1 MITAL
6 IGILIGTGLSFQTA
20 VNSQLRKFVISPYLA
35 SMISFVIGALSLAVI
50 ILITGSPLGL
60 SWGFISQQP
69 VWIWLGGV
77 LGVIF
82 LTVNILLFPK
92 LGSVQT
98 AIMPILG
105 QIIMGMLIDNFGWFH
120 SMKEPFDMYR
130 IIGIAL
136 VMIGVFFAIAI
147 QEVRSR
153 REKSNEKNLNLW
165 MWRLV
170 GIGSG
175 MLMSTQVAINGQ
187 LGIVLHSSIQAAFV
201 SFFIGALTL
210 IVVAA
215 LKERTF
221 TGVKNP
227 IKEKAPWWIWLGGFL
242 GAAYVLINIY
252 LVGQVGTGQTVVLVL
267 FGQIAGSLLI
277 QRLGLMG
284 SYKGKIDMIQIVG
297 LVLILAGVVLI
308 RMF

>member
-6 IGILIGTGLSFQTA
+6 IGIVIGTGLSIQTA

-35 SMISFVIGALSLAVI
+35 SMISFVIGALFLTIISL
-50 ILITGSPLGL
+50 LIGSPLGI
-60 SWGFISQQP
+60 SWELIENEP
-69 VWIWLGGV
+69 AWIWLGGV

-120 SMKEPFDMYR
+120 SMRQAFDSYR
-130 IIGIAL
+130 LIGICL
-136 VMIGVFFAIAI
+136 VLLGVFFAIAI
-147 QEVRSR
+147 QEVRHR
-153 REKSNEKNLNLW
+153 HERSNENNLHLW
-165 MWRLV
+165 IWRII
-170 GIGSG
+170 GIVSG
-175 MLMSTQVAINGQ
+175 MLMSTQVAVNGQ
-187 LGIVLHSSIQAAFV
+187 LGVVLDSSIQAAFV
-201 SFFIGALTL
+201 SFLVGALTL
-210 IVVAA
+210 IIVVGV
-215 LKERTF
+215 KERSF
-221 TGVKNP
+221 AKVSNP
-227 IKEKAPWWIWLGGFL
+227 IKEKASWWVWLGGFL

-277 QRLGLMG
+277 QRFGWMG
-284 SYKGKIDMIQIVG
+284 SQKTKIDWIQIIG
-297 LVLILAGVVLI
+297 LIMILAGVILI

>member
-35 SMISFVIGALSLAVI
+35 SMTSFVIGALSLAVI
-50 ILITGSPLGL
+50 TLITGSPLGI
-60 SWGFISQQP
+60 SWGFISRQP

-130 IIGIAL
+130 IIGITL
-136 VMIGVFFAIAI
+136 VIIGVFFAIAI
-147 QEVRSR
+147 QEFRSR
-153 REKSNEKNLNLW
+153 GEKKKEKNLNLW
-165 MWRLV
+165 IWRLV
-170 GIGSG
+170 GIASG

-210 IVVAA
+210 IIVVS

-221 TGVKNP
+221 AGIKNP
-227 IKEKAPWWIWLGGFL
+227 IKQKASWWVWLGGFL

-284 SYKGKIDMIQIVG
+284 SYKAQIDLIQIVG
-297 LVLILAGVVLI
+297 LLMILAGVIFV

>member
-6 IGILIGTGLSFQTA
+6 IGILIGTGLSIQTA

-35 SMISFVIGALSLAVI
+35 SMISFVIGALFLTVISLVI
-50 ILITGSPLGL
+50 GSPLGL
-60 SWGFISQQP
+60 SWELMVHEPI
-69 VWIWLGGV
+69 WIWLGGV

-120 SMKEPFDMYR
+120 SRREAFDGYR
-130 IIGIAL
+130 LIGICL
-136 VMIGVFFAIAI
+136 VLVGVFFAIAI
-147 QEVRSR
+147 QEVRHR
-153 REKSNEKNLNLW
+153 QEKSSENNFNLW
-165 MWRLV
+165 IWRLI
-170 GIGSG
+170 GIVSG

-187 LGIVLHSSIQAAFV
+187 LGVVLDSSIQAAFV
-201 SFFIGALTL
+201 SFFVGAITL
-210 IVVAA
+210 IIVVG
-215 LKERTF
+215 LKERSF
-221 TGVKNP
+221 VKVSNP
-227 IKEKAPWWIWLGGFL
+227 IKQKASWWVWFGGFL

-277 QRLGLMG
+277 QRFGWMG
-284 SYKGKIDMIQIVG
+284 AQKTLIDWIQVVG
-297 LVLILAGVVLI
+297 LFLILAGVILI

>member
-50 ILITGSPLGL
+50 TLITGSPLGI

-120 SMKEPFDMYR
+120 SMEEPFDMYR
-130 IIGIAL
+130 IIGIVL
-136 VMIGVFFAIAI
+136 VIIGVFLAIAI
-147 QEVRSR
+147 QELRSR
-153 REKSNEKNLNLW
+153 GEKKKEKNLNLW
-165 MWRLV
+165 IWRLV
-170 GIGSG
+170 GIASG

-210 IVVAA
+210 IIVVA

-221 TGVKNP
+221 AGIKNP
-227 IKEKAPWWIWLGGFL
+227 IKQKASWWVWLGGFL

-284 SYKGKIDMIQIVG
+284 SYKAQIDFIQIVG
-297 LVLILAGVVLI
+297 LLMILAGVIFV

>member
-6 IGILIGTGLSFQTA
+6 IGILIGTGLSIQTA

-35 SMISFVIGALSLAVI
+35 SMISFVIGALFLTVISLVI
-50 ILITGSPLGL
+50 GSPLGI
-60 SWGFISQQP
+60 SWKLIGNEP
-69 VWIWLGGV
+69 AWIWLGGV

-120 SMKEPFDMYR
+120 SMRKAFDSYR
-130 IIGIAL
+130 LIGICL
-136 VMIGVFFAIAI
+136 VLVGVFFAIAI
-147 QEVRSR
+147 QEVRHR
-153 REKSNEKNLNLW
+153 QEKNKGNDLYLW
-165 MWRLV
+165 IWRI
-170 GIGSG
+170 IGVVSG
-175 MLMSTQVAINGQ
+175 MLMSMQVAINGQ
-187 LGIVLHSSIQAAFV
+187 LGVVLDSSIQAAFV
-201 SFFIGALTL
+201 SFVVGALTL
-210 IVVAA
+210 IIVVGV
-215 LKERTF
+215 KERSF
-221 TGVKNP
+221 VKVSSP
-227 IKEKAPWWIWLGGFL
+227 IKQKAPWWVWLGGFL

-277 QRLGLMG
+277 QRFGWMG
-284 SYKGKIDMIQIVG
+284 SQKTQVDWIQIIG
-297 LVLILAGVVLI
+297 LIMILAGVILI

>member
-35 SMISFVIGALSLAVI
+35 SMISFVIGAISLAVI
-50 ILITGSPLGL
+50 ILITGSPLGIG
-60 SWGFISQQP
+60 WGFITQQP

-120 SMKEPFDMYR
+120 SMKESFDIYR
-130 IIGIAL
+130 LIGIVL
-136 VMIGVFFAIAI
+136 VLVGVFFAIAV
-147 QEVRSR
+147 QEFKSR
-153 REKSNEKNLNLW
+153 IEKTQEINPTLW
-165 MWRLV
+165 IWRLV
-170 GIGSG
+170 GIASG

-187 LGIVLHSSIQAAFV
+187 LGIVLQSSIQAAFV

-210 IVVAA
+210 IIVV
-215 LKERTF
+215 
-221 TGVKNP
+221 GVKDRSYTAIRNP
-227 IKEKAPWWIWLGGFL
+227 IKQKASWWVWLGGFL

-252 LVGQVGTGQTVVLVL
+252 LVKQVGTGQTVVLVL

-277 QRLGLMG
+277 QRFGWMNSLKMRIDWIQIGGLM
-284 SYKGKIDMIQIVG
+284 
-297 LVLILAGVVLI
+297 LILAGVIFI
-308 RMF
+308 RIF